1 MSVPFISN
9 LGFTT
14 VDTAGTLNTKAGSK
28 DALPVQFYRLTA
40 DITGTLTINNNAN
53 HAKIIL
59 DMNNRNLL
67 GASGTGTAST
77 PIVYNGTGTVDI
89 KGGGLISSGG
99 TLPFASGSR
108 TGSVTVTPS
117 STGGTDLTRMT
128 GNVTTSVSTTNTNQ
142 SNQTV
147 SFTTHQAQGHPD
159 ARSRYYARVPS
170 GVTLVMTNGTT
181 YGAGTNLSTYFRVPS
196 PKISSNH
203 VTEIFGTNGTNSVV
217 SGTRGT
223 GLGGSYTNVVP
234 QPQIYGST
242 WPGSPNNAG
251 YANFRTDGSIRFYVV
266 ISGGTYNDGQGN
278 VTSWTVSG
286 LTKQVAGRTFAV
298 TNNSGGQIS
307 YTTPTGSQNINNGA
321 TASIATTNNTSEAF
335 SFTGSIS
342 SVRSI
347 GASGTGDATV
357 QVADG
362 GDGATGT
369 VVIAIS
375 GANFTVTN
383 NNDNPINFVA
393 GTGSGNV
400 PATATSVIVGSGTS
414 WSYTGQKPQEN
425 SSNEPL
431 AGANAF
437 GGTGVT
443 VNSDGEPT
451 GGIDTTNFTG
461 EFNRT
466 S

>member
-128 GNVTTSVSTTNTNQ
+128 GNVATTVSTTNTNQ

-181 YGAGTNLSTYFRVPS
+181 YGAGTNLSTFHQVPN
-196 PKISSNH
+196 PKVSSSH
-203 VTEIFGTNGTNSVV
+203 ITEIFGTNGTNSVV

-223 GLGGSYTNVVP
+223 GLGGSFTNVVP
-234 QPQIYGST
+234 QPQVYGST
-242 WPGSPNNAG
+242 WPGSPNNAS
-251 YANFRTDGSIRFYVV
+251 YAMVSRSNGSMKY
-266 ISGGTYNDGQGN
+266 ISNGTYQNLSCTTLIDVTDTSN
-278 VTSWTVSG
+278 VKVKFTAEAQYDVR
-286 LTKQVAGRTFAV
+286 VAGSTSNNESNEFTFAKL
-298 TNNSGGQIS
+298 
-307 YTTPTGSQNINNGA
+307 
-321 TASIATTNNTSEAF
+321 
-335 SFTGSIS
+335 
-342 SVRSI
+342 
-347 GASGTGDATV
+347 GDT
-357 QVADG
+357 
-362 GDGATGT
+362 
-369 VVIAIS
+369 
-375 GANFTVTN
+375 
-383 NNDNPINFVA
+383 
-393 GTGSGNV
+393 
-400 PATATSVIVGSGTS
+400 
-414 WSYTGQKPQEN
+414 
-425 SSNEPL
+425 
-431 AGANAF
+431 
-437 GGTGVT
+437 
-443 VNSDGEPT
+443 
-451 GGIDTTNFTG
+451 
-461 EFNRT
+461 
-466 S
+466 